1 MNLLLL
7 SLLSCAAVAEGAA
20 AIQPDVSITLNP
32 GLQSPQMLGTSILW
46 TASVQNAPPGHTY
59 DYQFSVTL
67 PPQNQ
72 IVRDFAFASSFT
84 WVPYIVEGNYTVNVV
99 VRDVTQQPYIVYP
112 PVSVPYTINP
122 WVTNSGGSAVNATKH
137 PLVALFSAGPCTAGH
152 SIRVRFHQNGSQ
164 VMSTTNVVPCSQSSA
179 NFYVAGM
186 TPSTQYQMH
195 WEEFGRGFL
204 NSGPDLSFTTGSLPP
219 GFPILQTSVNVP
231 PGGHDAAFPLV
242 LWQFIPPIGT
252 PFVFWPTATDL
263 AGNVLWYYPGE
274 IFMTRM
280 EPGGNWFTL
289 TNPVLKEFD
298 LAGNETLETNTRIL
312 NEQLTAKGYPV
323 MDSFNAHE
331 TKRLPNGGIMLLG
344 SRDVVSTQYQGGTQ
358 NNPVDI
364 IGDMILILDHNMQLV
379 WAWDSFAHQDL
390 SRAATM
396 NDMCVHNLGNGCPDF
411 NNNFTQANDWLHT
424 NAMELTADGNII
436 LSERS
441 QDWVVKVNYA
451 NGRGDGSLLWRM
463 GPYGD
468 FTILNPP
475 SNPCGDPNVF
485 PWFTHQHD
493 AEILQ
498 SSVLRLMTVFDDGN
512 LRKKQCGG
520 VGNSRGM
527 VLSVNEAQRTIF
539 IQT

>member
-1 MNLLLL
+1 MVYAATLARTGLGNIATYCRLQTALFAPLIKPVFRHTWECPPVYKHDALLSIENSTQQDPRRHRSSVRASARRNVISKALRLFAVMNLLLL
-7 SLLSCAAVAEGAA
+7 SLLSCAAVAEGAD
-20 AIQPDVSITLNP
+20 AIQPAVSITLNP
-32 GLQSPQMLGTSILW
+32 SLQSPQMLGTSILW

-137 PLVALFSAGPCTAGH
+137 PLIALFSAGPCTAGH

-164 VMSTTNVVPCSQSSA
+164 VMSATNAIPCSQSSA

-195 WEEFGRGFL
+195 WEEFAHGFL

-231 PGGHDAAFPLV
+231 PSGHDAAFPLV

-274 IFMTRM
+274 VLMTHM
-280 EPGGNWFTL
+280 EAGGNWFTL

-323 MDSFNAHE
+323 MDSFNA
-331 TKRLPNGGIMLLG
+331 
-344 SRDVVSTQYQGGTQ
+344 
-358 NNPVDI
+358 
-364 IGDMILILDHNMQLV
+364 
-379 WAWDSFAHQDL
+379 
-390 SRAATM
+390 
-396 NDMCVHNLGNGCPDF
+396 
-411 NNNFTQANDWLHT
+411 
-424 NAMELTADGNII
+424 
-436 LSERS
+436 
-441 QDWVVKVNYA
+441 
-451 NGRGDGSLLWRM
+451 
-463 GPYGD
+463 
-468 FTILNPP
+468 
-475 SNPCGDPNVF
+475 
-485 PWFTHQHD
+485 
-493 AEILQ
+493 
-498 SSVLRLMTVFDDGN
+498 
-512 LRKKQCGG
+512 
-520 VGNSRGM
+520 
-527 VLSVNEAQRTIF
+527 
-539 IQT
+539 